1 MEGFKPI
8 SEMSERE
15 LIQVILR
22 MYTDDETAV
31 RSIGKHISEKLVHRR
46 TLIRRKRAGIYT
58 GGTTANQR
66 TGIGFQ
72 P

>member
-22 MYTDDETAV
+22 MYTSDEMAV
-31 RSIGKHISEKLVHRR
+31 RRIGKHVSEKLVQRR
-46 TLIRRKRAGIYT
+46 ALIRRTRSQEVRDDVRRID
-58 GGTTANQR
+58 
-66 TGIGFQ
+66 
-72 P
+72 

>member
-46 TLIRRKRAGIYT
+46 TLIRRQRAGTYI
-58 GGTTANQR
+58 GGATVNRRAEMEPR
-66 TGIGFQ
+66 

>member
-15 LIQVILR
+15 LVQVILR

-58 GGTTANQR
+58 GGAGAGR
-66 TGIGFQ
+66 ERGEG
-72 P
+72 